1 MDEFYVF
8 LYSKFSDEQVPLQS
22 LAERLAPV
30 CLAPIP
36 CDSPEARA
44 LIRGSIDSLPSLLK
58 VSRDGTVTVSGIEG
72 IKAVLAGGPGSQT
85 RPSKSSSKSVMD
97 IAKELEAQR
106 ASQFPSQTPSQG
118 SESQMTSRD
127 SVTD

>member
-85 RPSKSSSKSVMD
+85 RPSKSSKSVMD

-106 ASQFPSQTPSQG
+106 ASQFPSQAPD
-118 SESQMTSRD
+118 SQMTSRD